1 MTLYIADYYNFP
13 GFGVAYNFITYP
25 NIIDEYSYKYKF
37 CNTKMKKITACRI
50 YSPFSHFKGHGFEFK
65 GLIGPKKN
73 DTVTVSLFDS
83 DKKIKTTFIHNFKDA
98 NYYINIIYRRQ
109 K

>member
-1 MTLYIADYYNFP
+1 
-13 GFGVAYNFITYP
+13 
-25 NIIDEYSYKYKF
+25 
-37 CNTKMKKITACRI
+37 MKKITACKI
-50 YSPFSHFKGHGFEFK
+50 YSPFSHFKGHGFEFN

-98 NYYINIIYRRQ
+98 NYYINIIYRDRNNLFIKDFLTGKWFGQ